1 MINKNQVYKA
11 FYETIASGES
21 DLHYIKGALDVSK
34 KLLIMVE
41 QSNHSV
47 IETTEANSDKK
58 HIPEL
63 FG

>member
-11 FYETIASGES
+11 FYETITSGES
-21 DLHYIKGALDVSK
+21 DLHYIKGVLDVSK

-47 IETTEANSDKK
+47 IETTEASSDKK